1 MEPNTLSTYAQ
12 RLAHAKLP
20 QDTGLRCTAQMS
32 KMRDGPREAWDSRTA
47 EKKIATVKARSPVYG
62 CVTSH
67 ASQSSTF
74 TLDLREGRPRVDQ
87 LGEGWAGRIVKSMC
101 DIDSLSPCQLSGWKV
116 SRRVKES

>member
-1 MEPNTLSTYAQ
+1 M
-12 RLAHAKLP
+12 LP

-47 EKKIATVKARSPVYG
+47 EKKMVIVKTRSPVCG
-62 CVTSH
+62 CVSSH

-74 TLDLREGRPRVDQ
+74 TLDLRGGRPRVDR
-87 LGEGWAGRIVKSMC
+87 LGEGWAGRIVKSMH

-116 SRRVKES
+116 RWRVRRGRYKK